1 MTVNVD
7 WQKSKRVTTIT
18 FYHVKVLLNEALT
31 VEVEL
36 DSYTHDIKNEL
47 QARTVAW
54 EMLTEGEYAMPN
66 ECWDSLT
73 HFSMAIDSMRITGV
87 EVSQ

>member
-1 MTVNVD
+1 MK
-7 WQKSKRVTTIT
+7 QKETSRTIT
-18 FYHVKVLLNEALT
+18 FYAVKALLNEALT

-36 DSYTHDIKNEL
+36 DSYTHDIKSKYDA
-47 QARTVAW
+47 QHVAW
-54 EMLTEGEYAMPN
+54 KMLSEGQYAMPN

-73 HFSMAIDSMRITGV
+73 HFNMAITSMRIIGV

>member
-1 MTVNVD
+1 MK
-7 WQKSKRVTTIT
+7 QKERTIT
-18 FYHVKVLLNEALT
+18 FYAVKVLLNEALT

-36 DSYTHDIKNEL
+36 DSYTHDIKSEY
-47 QARTVAW
+47 QAQQMAW
-54 EMLTEGEYAMPN
+54 RMLTEGQYAMPN

-73 HFSMAIDSMRITGV
+73 HFNMAITSMRIIGV

>member
-1 MTVNVD
+1 MK
-7 WQKSKRVTTIT
+7 QKERTIT
-18 FYHVKVLLNEALT
+18 FYAVKALLNEALT

-36 DSYTHDIKNEL
+36 DSYTHDIESEY
-47 QARTVAW
+47 QAQQVAW
-54 EMLTEGEYAMPN
+54 KMLSEGMYAMPN

-73 HFSMAIDSMRITGV
+73 HFNMAITSMRIIGV